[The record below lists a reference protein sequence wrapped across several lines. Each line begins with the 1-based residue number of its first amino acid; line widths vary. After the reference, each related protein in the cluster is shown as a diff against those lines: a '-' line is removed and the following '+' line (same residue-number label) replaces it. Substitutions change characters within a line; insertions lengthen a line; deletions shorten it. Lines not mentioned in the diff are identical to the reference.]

1 VPEGVDP
8 AAGVQKWVAAVASYS
23 AAEVVL
29 QAAFP
34 VPQPDSREILLV
46 ALEDPVPVDSVVLR
60 HWADEPAA
68 CSVAVAFPVA
78 FPVDLDP

>member
-1 VPEGVDP
+1 VPGGVGP
-8 AAGVQKWVAAVASYS
+8 AAGVQKWVAVASYS
-23 AAEVVL
+23 AVEVVL

-34 VPQPDSREILLV
+34 VPQPDSREILPV
-46 ALEDPVPVDSVVLR
+46 ASEVPVLVDSGVLQ
-60 HWADEPAA
+60 HWVDEPAA